1 MYILEGR
8 YKEMLFFLAE
18 VSLHNLF
25 AALGE
30 QLFFDLIGLVN
41 RFDHSVLIHSFMS
54 SSSHHAFSW
63 NVSFNSLP

>member
-18 VSLHNLF
+18 VSLHNLS

-30 QLFFDLIGLVN
+30 QQ
-41 RFDHSVLIHSFMS
+41 
-54 SSSHHAFSW
+54 
-63 NVSFNSLP
+63 

>member
-30 QLFFDLIGLVN
+30 Q
-41 RFDHSVLIHSFMS
+41 R
-54 SSSHHAFSW
+54 
-63 NVSFNSLP
+63 